1 MRAMT
6 NELLAV
12 NGPHEEHTVFDA
24 RFSRCFRLLHFVAC
38 HVPRGPER
46 AHDAI
51 EGCWLTASRNPPR
64 FEYEGEFRRWLVRI
78 LVDEALAILWNET
91 KTGVKDTP
99 QSARQKR
106 TGNSQSAVWNK
117 RVA

>member
-1 MRAMT
+1 MT
-6 NELLAV
+6 NDLLAV
-12 NGPHEEHTVFDA
+12 NGPQEEPAVFDT

-38 HVPRGPER
+38 HILGGPER

-51 EGCWLTASRNPPR
+51 EGCRLTASRNPPR

-78 LVDEALAILWNET
+78 LVDEALGILWNET
-91 KTGVKDTP
+91 KTGVTNIP
-99 QSARQKR
+99 HSATQNR
-106 TGNSQSAVWNK
+106 TENSRTIVCNK

>member
-1 MRAMT
+1 MT
-6 NELLAV
+6 NDLLAA
-12 NGPHEEHTVFDA
+12 NGPQEEPTVFDT

-38 HVPRGPER
+38 HVLGGPER

-51 EGCWLTASRNPPR
+51 EGCRLTASRNPPR

-78 LVDEALAILWNET
+78 LVDEALAILWKET
-91 KTGVKDTP
+91 KTGVKDIP
-99 QSARQKR
+99 QPAKQKR
-106 TGNSQSAVWNK
+106 TGTSRTTVWNK